1 MYDQNTVLLAAGIT
15 ASATVGIT
23 LYAIYSKSEFTSYWQ
38 GLTGIFISYLA
49 IGWSFFMS
57 ITFLTLMNFWIV
69 NIPLFS
75 SFIALGFAIMY
86 SAYLVIDTQLILG
99 KGKHNISLD
108 NYILGSIF
116 LYLDIIGLF
125 LEILRILGKA
135 RKWFVWINT
144 FFYIKSHKILKQ
156 MEVIRKGYKNISIH
170 ILIDAFIL
178 LRIPYPSQF
187 EGLRCYLS
195 DWWSYFLLFCRTDW
209 KFMDCL
215 KLLIYSV
222 V

>member
-135 RKWFVWINT
+135 RK
-144 FFYIKSHKILKQ
+144 
-156 MEVIRKGYKNISIH
+156 
-170 ILIDAFIL
+170 
-178 LRIPYPSQF
+178 
-187 EGLRCYLS
+187 
-195 DWWSYFLLFCRTDW
+195 
-209 KFMDCL
+209 
-215 KLLIYSV
+215 
-222 V
+222 